1 MEKMMSKEL
10 IEEVESLLE
19 EYGFDLEEAEE
30 VEIIEEGDWVSE
42 GKYEV
47 CESILKYKE
56 KLFCMVQSRSGS
68 YYTDYYYNEPHFYE
82 VIPKV
87 ISKTIY
93 EAVK

>member
-1 MEKMMSKEL
+1 MSNEL
-10 IEEVESLLE
+10 VEELKILVEES
-19 EYGFDLEEAEE
+19 GFDLEDLEGAEI
-30 VEIIEEGDWVSE
+30 VEEGDWVSE
-42 GKYEV
+42 GKYEI
-47 CESILKYKE
+47 CETIIKYKE